1 MKKFTSEEREMLSKA
16 APITR
21 KWLYNFIIN
30 GGEINQKLNLF
41 HYLQLVEQ
49 NIYREW
55 HANAI
60 ADMKRIKLHD
70 SLPDLFAFVA
80 TPAVGVAMALSKAQ
94 KCYASEKSKTR
105 QKQIGKM
112 IAILTRLAQSEKK
125 LYREATTQL
134 LIGQIENTLES
145 IAKKL
150 ENADASYHEYRLYTK
165 QSIKHYNRLVKLG
178 ITPSIHELYQCLD
191 VRFAAE
197 DDIFNKQVAIV
208 YGTYTG
214 QDVDAPIKD
223 TCFNFIKQSIGVA
236 GYLHANLIDYIFKG
250 DEISERAFQLFCDTA
265 DILRKTGMAVLPH
278 QYAHRLAVKKG
289 LYAKSS
295 AELSDGDIRILR
307 LERMFQ

>member
-1 MKKFTSEEREMLSKA
+1 MKTFTSEEREMLSKA
-16 APITR
+16 APVTR
-21 KWLYNFIIN
+21 KWLYNFLIN
-30 GGEINQKLNLF
+30 GGEINQNLNMF
-41 HYLQLVEQ
+41 YYLQLVEQ
-49 NIYREW
+49 NIYSAW
-55 HANAI
+55 HANAL

-70 SLPDLFAFVA
+70 SLPELFAFVA
-80 TPAVGVAMALSKAQ
+80 TPAVGVAMALAKAQ

-112 IAILTRLAQSEKK
+112 ITILTRLAQSEKQ
-125 LYREATTQL
+125 LYHEASA
-134 LIGQIENTLES
+134 LILKGQIENTLES
-145 IAKKL
+145 IARKI
-150 ENADASYHEYRLYTK
+150 EDADTSYNEYRLYTK
-165 QSIKHYNRLVKLG
+165 QSIKHYNRLIKLG

-197 DDIFNKQVAIV
+197 DDVFNKQVSIV

-214 QDVDAPIKD
+214 QDVAAPVKD
-223 TCFNFIKQSIGVA
+223 MCFNFIKKSIGVA

-265 DILRKTGMAVLPH
+265 DLLKQNGMSVLPH
-278 QYAHRLAVKKG
+278 QFAHRLAVKKG
-289 LYAKSS
+289 LYEKSS